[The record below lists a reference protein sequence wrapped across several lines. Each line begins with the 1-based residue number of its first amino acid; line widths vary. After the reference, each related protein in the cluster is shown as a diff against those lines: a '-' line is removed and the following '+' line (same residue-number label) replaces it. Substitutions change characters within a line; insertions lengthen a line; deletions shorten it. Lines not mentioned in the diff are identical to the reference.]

1 MMTEGEYYDDKL
13 KSSRLFVFVLDDPGS
28 ASYLFGSAS
37 ADEGEGG

>member
-28 ASYLFGSAS
+28 GIDIFGSAS
-37 ADEGEGG
+37 DDEGEGG